1 MSQFEQHEQ
10 HGNYCSCREQSV
22 LSQKEHLFHE
32 QPVVTCRMSEPASAG
47 GLNTGSVYGSGQYAS
62 DATKTTFSIISGD
75 AAPVLDA
82 R

>member
-1 MSQFEQHEQ
+1 
-10 HGNYCSCREQSV
+10 
-22 LSQKEHLFHE
+22 
-32 QPVVTCRMSEPASAG
+32 MSEPASAG